1 MEVTHDV
8 SKKSACHKSWIR
20 KKNPGKECNGL
31 SMLPPQFLYCE
42 QPLKSRQTYLT
53 IFLAVLRQRLIGTK
67 RCAYANFNSV
77 WNSDNNVT
85 SHIESCVNK
94 RRAMTVTVKN
104 LEENIFR
111 SLFQL
116 RVQVQL
122 SLKYTQAWHCW
133 TSSGIESMIWML
145 RGSIRA
151 RRPSYAIT
159 AIFVTNRIKMSF

>member
-111 SLFQL
+111 SLSSWEFKFNSLWNIL
-116 RVQVQL
+116 RRDTVRHLAELNQWSECCEVRFG
-122 SLKYTQAWHCW
+122 
-133 TSSGIESMIWML
+133 SGDP
-145 RGSIRA
+145 R
-151 RRPSYAIT
+151 
-159 AIFVTNRIKMSF
+159 KQ